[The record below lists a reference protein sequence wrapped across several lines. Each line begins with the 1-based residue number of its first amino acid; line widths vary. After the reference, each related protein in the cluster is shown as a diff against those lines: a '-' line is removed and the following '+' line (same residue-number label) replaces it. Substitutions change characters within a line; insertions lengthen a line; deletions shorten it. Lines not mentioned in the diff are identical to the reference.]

1 MSGTA
6 GSSLRR
12 AALAVDRALLAPG
25 PAYRLVEVRTLLA
38 LVVGLRLATRD
49 WTAIARRPATLTD
62 HGNVMGWLALTPPA
76 WLLVTVQVA
85 GLAGVALVVAR
96 RGGRAGFVLAWC
108 AYTALAALWGSS
120 GKVLHND
127 VLTVTVA
134 VALLFAA
141 DPPRPA
147 HTAPR
152 APAWGWPP
160 RAALATL
167 ATVYFLTGAQKLR
180 HSGTEWVFS
189 DNMSWV
195 LRQGAGGSLFSTRW
209 VQTVADQPV
218 LTQALAGGALALEL
232 TAPLWLAIRV
242 ARIPFVLAVAAM
254 HGSIWA
260 FLGLDYSAW
269 VLTAAAV
276 AVPLALRPD
285 RRLLGRAL
293 RRGAGTVPGTGGA
306 DAPAPGAPDDEK
318 RGGGGGGGGGG
329 AGPPPPRGGGG
340 GGRWVA
346 VSGGGGGGQ

>member
-1 MSGTA
+1 MSGAA

-12 AALAVDRALLAPG
+12 TALAVDRALLAPG
-25 PAYRLVEVRTLLA
+25 PAHRLLEVRTLLA
-38 LVVGLRLATRD
+38 LVIGLRLATRD
-49 WTAIARRPATLTD
+49 WTAIARRPAALTD

-76 WLLVTVQVA
+76 WLLVAVQVA
-85 GLAGVALVVAR
+85 GLTGVALVVAHR
-96 RGGRAGFVLAWC
+96 RGRAGFVLAWC
-108 AYTALAALWGSS
+108 TYTALTALWGSS

-134 VALLFAA
+134 VALLLAA

-147 HTAPR
+147 RTALR
-152 APAWGWPP
+152 GSAWGWPP

-180 HSGTEWVFS
+180 HSGPEWVFS

-195 LRQGAGGSLFSTRW
+195 LRQGAGGSPFGARW
-209 VQTVADQPV
+209 VQTIADQPV

-242 ARIPFVLAVAAM
+242 TRIPFVLAVAAM
-254 HGSIWA
+254 HGSIWV

-285 RRLLGRAL
+285 QRLLGGVLSPGR
-293 RRGAGTVPGTGGA
+293 GTGRRLGTGA
-306 DAPAPGAPDDEK
+306 
-318 RGGGGGGGGGG
+318 GG
-329 AGPPPPRGGGG
+329 AGAPVPDGAPGDEERRTG
-340 GGRWVA
+340 VT
-346 VSGGGGGGQ
+346 VGQ